1 MPTFSSFHFVS
12 LSIYLSRA
20 QGSLLQGV
28 RTKEAPAETNG
39 AGNHS
44 ETASDG
50 GHVAVATGGSKG
62 SHVYLEGIRGNERGE
77 RRGGKGSGS

>member
-1 MPTFSSFHFVS
+1 M
-12 LSIYLSRA
+12 
-20 QGSLLQGV
+20 
-28 RTKEAPAETNG
+28 ETNG

-44 ETASDG
+44 EAVGDG
-50 GHVAVATGGSKG
+50 GHVAVAAGSDRG